1 MAAGMTSSFGRA
13 GSVGSG
19 IGTTEKRMQRIFEE
33 SRTSILA
40 NTVSSQC
47 WNYCFVKISGL
58 SNSSSL
64 AGV

>member
-13 GSVGSG
+13 GSVSSK
-19 IGTTEKRMQRIFEE
+19 IDTTEKRMQRIFEE

-47 WNYCFVKISGL
+47 
-58 SNSSSL
+58 
-64 AGV
+64 